1 MDYEKLLKDVR
12 DKKVSVK
19 KALNILKNLPFVD
32 KEIVKIDTH
41 RSLRKGVCEIVFGES
56 KSIEDLKKII
66 QEYQRIKED
75 CIITRLDKEKAE
87 ILKRE
92 FKEGIYYEKARIF
105 VLLSKKRKR
114 KKGNILIITAGT
126 SDIPV
131 AEEARVICEI
141 LGNKVE
147 TIYDVGVAGIHRLL
161 NYYNCL
167 RKARVIIVVAGME
180 GALASIVG
188 GLIDKP
194 VIAVPTSVGYGAHFS
209 GLAPLLTMLNTCAPG
224 VCVVNINNGFGA
236 GYLAHLIN
244 NL

>member
-1 MDYEKLLKDVR
+1 MDYERLLKNVWNR
-12 DKKVSVK
+12 KVSVK
-19 KALNILKNLPFVD
+19 EALAILKNLPFID
-32 KEIVKIDTH
+32 KRFVKIDTH
-41 RSLRKGVCEIVFGES
+41 RSLRKGVPEIIFGEG
-56 KSIEDLKKII
+56 KSIEDLIKIVK
-66 QEYQRIKED
+66 EYQRIKED
-75 CIITRLDKEKAE
+75 CIVTRLDKEKAQ

-105 VLLSKKRKR
+105 ALLFKKRKR

-126 SDIPV
+126 ADIPI
-131 AEEARVICEI
+131 AEEARIICEV

-147 TIYDVGVAGIHRLL
+147 KIYDVGVAGVHRLFH
-161 NYYNCL
+161 YYAYL
-167 RKARVIIVVAGME
+167 RKAKVIIVVAGME
-180 GALASIVG
+180 GALASVVG
-188 GLIDKP
+188 GITDKP
-194 VIAVPTSVGYGAHFS
+194 VIAVPTSIGYGANFS

>member
-12 DKKVSVK
+12 DKKISVK
-19 KALNILKNLPFVD
+19 EALNILKNLPFID
-32 KEIVKIDTH
+32 RKTFKIDTH

-56 KSIEDLKKII
+56 KSLEDLRKII

-87 ILKRE
+87 ILKKE
-92 FKEGIYYEKARIF
+92 FKEGIYYEKARVF
-105 VLLSKKRKR
+105 ALLFKKRR
-114 KKGNILIITAGT
+114 KKGNILVITAGT
-126 SDIPV
+126 ADIPV

-141 LGNKVE
+141 LGNRVE
-147 TIYDVGVAGIHRLL
+147 TLYDVGVAGIHRLL
-161 NYYNCL
+161 YHYHRL
-167 RKARVIIVVAGME
+167 RKAKVIIVIAGME
-180 GALASIVG
+180 GALASLVG
-188 GLIDKP
+188 GLTDKP
-194 VIAVPTSVGYGAHFS
+194 VIAVPTSIGYGAHFS